1 MNKHRFRR
9 SGFWAWLE
17 RRACVPEFAGGML
30 IGLTIFF
37 FLAATNTLAGWLYAM
52 SGVGLAIMLIGG
64 VLPAR
69 ILSNIQIERL
79 QVDPVSAGDILT
91 VELWL
96 RNAGKQSK
104 ALLEIRDLL
113 PEGITRTASQSHVIE
128 AIDIGDLHRW
138 LYSFTTL
145 RRGVFQFDRLELAT
159 ASPFGLFRSR
169 RSQSVPRRAIVY
181 PTVLPLSQCPLV
193 DFIGK
198 DDSPRLYS
206 MENLHHSANEGI
218 TRTLRPYRWGDPI
231 RLVHW
236 RTSARFGELRVR
248 ELELT
253 VGGQELVIA
262 LDTQVGWR
270 SQDFEEAVIAAASLY
285 FYAQRL
291 NLNVRLWTAAS
302 GMVHGNRVV
311 LETLAAVQI
320 DADPEISDPSQLPPD
335 LPQVWITSQMQSLA
349 ELPAGSR
356 WLLWGGGSPSSAKFP
371 GIRIDSIDRNDPG
384 TDPSNAK
391 EASDLTY
398 RQLQAQ
404 LQTQLAVSV
413 DTPHS

>member
-1 MNKHRFRR
+1 MNKHRSRR
-9 SGFWAWLE
+9 SGFWDWLE
-17 RRACVPEFAGGML
+17 RRAVIPEFAGGML
-30 IGLTIFF
+30 TGMTIFF

-69 ILSNIQIERL
+69 ILSNIQVERL
-79 QVDPVSAGDILT
+79 PIDPVSAGDILT

-96 RNAGKQSK
+96 HNAGKQSK

-113 PEGITRTASQSHVIE
+113 PEGIARTTSQSHTIE
-128 AIDIGDLHRW
+128 AIDIGDRYRW
-138 LYSFTTL
+138 LYAIATL

-169 RSQSVPRRAIVY
+169 RSQSVSRRAIVY

-206 MENLHHSANEGI
+206 VENLHHSANEGI

-270 SQDFEEAVIAAASLY
+270 AWDFEEAVIAAASLY

-291 NLNVRLWTAAS
+291 NLNVRLWTDTS
-302 GMVHGNRVV
+302 GLVHGNRVV

-320 DADPEISDPSQLPPD
+320 NADPVEISDPSQSPPD
-335 LPQVWITSQMQSLA
+335 LPQVWITHQQNSLG

-356 WLLWGGGSPSSAKFP
+356 WLLWGDVSPSSKFP
-371 GIRIDSIDRNDPG
+371 GIRID
-384 TDPSNAK
+384 PSNINS
-391 EASDLTY
+391 SDNSEVSDSIY
-398 RQLQAQ
+398 RNLQAQ
-404 LQTQLAVSV
+404 LQSGLTN
-413 DTPHS
+413 